1 MLKNIAKANIKG
13 GKNHDDFTTD
23 PCGNSGEK
31 IACGV
36 VSYIF

>member
-23 PCGNSGEK
+23 PSEALL
-31 IACGV
+31 IQ
-36 VSYIF
+36 